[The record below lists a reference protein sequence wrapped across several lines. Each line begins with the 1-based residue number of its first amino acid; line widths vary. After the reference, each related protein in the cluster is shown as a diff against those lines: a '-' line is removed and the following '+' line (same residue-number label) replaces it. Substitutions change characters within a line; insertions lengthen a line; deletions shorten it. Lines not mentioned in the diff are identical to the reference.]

1 MTTTLYDHWSEV
13 PASAWRWPSFTPR
26 EIASKGD
33 GSLLLVPEAMDRL
46 QSAREIYDQSMLI
59 TSAYRD
65 PIHNARVGGAPR
77 SMHKRGIA
85 FDIALQ
91 RRPKQPLI
99 RALEIAGFAGLGV
112 RYRTFV
118 HADCGRKRSW

>member
-1 MTTTLYDHWSEV
+1 MTTTLYDHWSEMPV
-13 PASAWRWPSFTPR
+13 SAWCWPNFTPR
-26 EIASKGD
+26 EIASRGD

-65 PIHNARVGGAPR
+65 PIHNAKVGGAPM
-77 SMHKRGIA
+77 SMHKRGLA

-99 RALEIAGFAGLGV
+99 SALEIAGFTGLGV

-118 HADCGRKRSW
+118 HADLGRKRSW

>member
-1 MTTTLYDHWSEV
+1 MTTTLYDHWSEM
-13 PASAWRWPSFTPR
+13 PASAWCWQNFTPR
-26 EIASKGD
+26 EISSKGD

-65 PIHNARVGGAPR
+65 PIHNAKVGGAPM

-99 RALEIAGFAGLGV
+99 RALEIAGFTGLGLS
-112 RYRTFV
+112 YRTFV

>member
-99 RALEIAGFAGLGV
+99 QALEIAGFAGLGV

-118 HADCGRKRSW
+118 HADLGRKRSW